1 MSQKKDPRHIVTTV
15 GFSNWIEGPIEN
27 DDGTEIDIE
36 VNVTYIPRMGNQHY
50 FSVKH
55 GCWFPGDQPEIEVI
69 SVDFIPGSKLDDMSL
84 WTRIE
89 AQVRK
94 NLMEDD
100 SQLWEHFAD
109 HMENNA
115 DSRDDSHAMRNAL
128 NELLHNRKNLFHPED
143 EKMVRQALGQ

>member
-1 MSQKKDPRHIVTTV
+1 
-15 GFSNWIEGPIEN
+15 
-27 DDGTEIDIE
+27 
-36 VNVTYIPRMGNQHY
+36 
-50 FSVKH
+50 
-55 GCWFPGDQPEIEVI
+55 
-69 SVDFIPGSKLDDMSL
+69 VDFIPGSKLDDMSL

-128 NELLHNRKNLFHPED
+128 NELLHNRSNDYLCID
-143 EKMVRQALGQ
+143 DQLMIQTALGEG